1 MPQETPDFLTRWKCI
16 SEQAV
21 HHAQLAQTTDRL
33 FDSCRKRCEDQSR
46 TWQGARDELSNL
58 HVLASHSKEVAR
70 KIEKLSAMIVQL
82 ESQYDRIAGQRRQ
95 SELDSWIAQQKSSHL
110 AWQEALRE
118 TYSSK
123 RNKHQHQLDQLTA
136 ERQLRLRER
145 LETDFRE
152 QMKAYRGHDYSYYR
166 EPAPQPSSIKTS
178 MEQLTLRHGEDA
190 DQALDAFLES
200 EDDTDDHGQLGHS
213 LVPNRNSMSPVSPK
227 DKEPNIGHYG
237 NRNRGDSDSG
247 SEGRPEILAEEDW
260 SE

>member
-1 MPQETPDFLTRWKCI
+1 
-16 SEQAV
+16 
-21 HHAQLAQTTDRL
+21 
-33 FDSCRKRCEDQSR
+33 
-46 TWQGARDELSNL
+46 
-58 HVLASHSKEVAR
+58 
-70 KIEKLSAMIVQL
+70 MIVQL

-200 EDDTDDHGQLGHS
+200 EDDTDGHGGCQ
-213 LVPNRNSMSPVSPK
+213 
-227 DKEPNIGHYG
+227 EPNIGHYG